1 MKNGIGQAH
10 AKVILIG
17 EHSVLYNHPALSLP
31 FKALQVN
38 VIIKPSDKT
47 SIVSDLYVGI
57 LDDAPEILSPI
68 IHLIRLLQIHF
79 NLTGCEINIDSNI
92 PWGAG
97 LGSSAALASAITKAF
112 YQSMEISLDHL
123 KLLEWIEI
131 SETLAHGRP
140 SGVDALTTS
149 FDVAWIFTKGQTPHS
164 LPLSLHAFLVIA
176 QTQEL
181 GSTKEAVKKVA
192 QKVDQEGL
200 ITINDLGQLTHQ
212 SIEYIKEHQLEL
224 LGQTLTQA
232 HEHLKHLGISTPTL
246 DYCVELSLKHHA
258 LGAKLT
264 GGGLGGCMIALVKD
278 QETANLV
285 MNKLREVTP
294 HVWSMSLQ

>member
-17 EHSVLYNHPALSLP
+17 EHSVVYNHPALSLP

-38 VIIKPSDKT
+38 VSLKPST
-47 SIVSDLYVGI
+47 ATTLVSNLYEGN
-57 LDDAPEILSPI
+57 LDSAPEILEPI
-68 IHLIRLLQIHF
+68 IHLIRSLQEF
-79 NLTGCEINIDSNI
+79 FKLEGVEINIDSNI
-92 PWGAG
+92 PWGTG
-97 LGSSAALASAITKAF
+97 LGSSAALASAMTKAF
-112 YQSMEISLDHL
+112 YQSMEASLDHL
-123 KLLEWIEI
+123 KLLEWIDI
-131 SETLAHGRP
+131 SETMAHGRP

-149 FDVAWIFTKGQTPHS
+149 FDVAWIFTKGQPPRS
-164 LPLSLHAFLVIA
+164 LPISLHAFLVIA
-176 QTQEL
+176 QTQEQ
-181 GSTKEAVKKVA
+181 GSTKEAVQKVA

-200 ITINDLGQLTHQ
+200 VTINHLGHLTHQ
-212 SIEYIKEHQLEL
+212 SIEYIKEQQLEL
-224 LGQTLTQA
+224 LGQALTQA
-232 HEHLKHLGISTPTL
+232 HEHLKHLGISTPTI

-278 QETANLV
+278 QETANLI
-285 MNKLREVTP
+285 MSKLREVTP